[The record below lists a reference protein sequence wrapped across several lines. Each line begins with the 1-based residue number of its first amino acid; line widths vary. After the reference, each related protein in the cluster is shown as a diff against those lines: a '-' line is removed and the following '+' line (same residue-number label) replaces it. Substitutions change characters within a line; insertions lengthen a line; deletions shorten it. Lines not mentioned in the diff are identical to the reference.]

1 MHCLRVHDSRGPAH
15 CADMKVLPVI
25 AQGTCPFVQTA
36 SSVHDLGR
44 ARENGLNA
52 VCPPSATG
60 QPQQAGVQLQAT
72 SVTRASAPRS
82 CARERRSSAE
92 GIHQDFIWL
101 DQFALS
107 SSEDFCDRPTPV
119 IATMQTTVGREAR
132 VPRANRSQKHDVVE
146 LRDAD
151 LVAAR
156 MQHTGLAHRSQRANL
171 KPQSAW

>member
-1 MHCLRVHDSRGPAH
+1 
-15 CADMKVLPVI
+15 MKPLPVV

-44 ARENGLNA
+44 VPGNRLNA
-52 VCPPSATG
+52 VCPPSAG
-60 QPQQAGVQLQAT
+60 QPQQPVVQLRVT
-72 SVTRASAPRS
+72 STASAPRS
-82 CARERRSSAE
+82 CAHERSSPE
-92 GIHQDFIWL
+92 GIQQDSISMR
-101 DQFALS
+101 ALS

-146 LRDAD
+146 LRDSD